1 MYEPRIR
8 ARAYAGKR
16 RKLEGNGGCRDEKG
30 LLSNVSNRVRISV
43 EGGKERQH
51 KIHKTIQNNTTTDN
65 GTRAHTHTHTH
76 TQTTN
81 TRATEHGTMSC
92 KST

>member
-1 MYEPRIR
+1 MYELRIR

-16 RKLEGNGGCRDEKG
+16 RKLGGNGGCRDG
-30 LLSNVSNRVRISV
+30 RDVVPHVANRVGISV

-51 KIHKTIQNNTTTDN
+51 KTHKTTQNNNN
-65 GTRAHTHTHTH
+65 GTHAHTHTHTH
-76 TQTTN
+76 THTTN
-81 TRATEHGTMSC
+81 TRATEHGTMTW

>member
-1 MYEPRIR
+1 M
-8 ARAYAGKR
+8 
-16 RKLEGNGGCRDEKG
+16 GNGGFRDEKG

-65 GTRAHTHTHTH
+65 GTRTHIHTHTNDKHTR
-76 TQTTN
+76 N
-81 TRATEHGTMSC
+81 RTRYNVMQIYMKIFITS
-92 KST
+92 K

>member
-1 MYEPRIR
+1 MR

-16 RKLEGNGGCRDEKG
+16 RKLEGKGGCRDGKD

-51 KIHKTIQNNTTTDN
+51 KIHKTTQLQTM
-65 GTRAHTHTHTH
+65 AHAQTY